1 MRHSFTVMIQFPNFL
16 WLPPDLNYYQVL
28 EFLMGYCLKI
38 YFLISKICI
47 QITPMVSQNTLDWS
61 FYLFFDW
68 DFISRIV
75 LRPSLNRSSDEWIE
89 STIPVA
95 QSICTHYSCYENMG
109 RFVTLSKIWV
119 AKSRV
124 QKNRV
129 IVTQKEKLGD
139 LYIFSICSKST
150 KKSYSSKYP
159 LMPLFWFNR
168 KCLRAGYVPYSKMVL
183 CNTYIKGTPKL
194 TQVT

>member
-1 MRHSFTVMIQFPNFL
+1 MRHSFTVMIQFTNFL

-38 YFLISKICI
+38 FFLISKICI

-61 FYLFFDW
+61 FFLFFDW

-109 RFVTLSKIWV
+109 RFVLLLLKKRSWGTSTSFLF
-119 AKSRV
+119 V
-124 QKNRV
+124 QSS
-129 IVTQKEKLGD
+129 Q
-139 LYIFSICSKST
+139 
-150 KKSYSSKYP
+150 KSYSSKYP

-168 KCLRAGYVPYSKMVL
+168 KCLRAGYVPIL
-183 CNTYIKGTPKL
+183 KL
-194 TQVT
+194 YYVIPT

>member
-1 MRHSFTVMIQFPNFL
+1 MIILSSTIWGIVLLSWFNFL
-16 WLPPDLNYYQVL
+16 IFYDFPQIWITKGQLILKCLFVDFNFFQKTN
-28 EFLMGYCLKI
+28 EFLIGCCLKI

-61 FYLFFDW
+61 FFLFFDW

-109 RFVTLSKIWV
+109 RFVTLKKITSKIWV

-124 QKNRV
+124 QKTGLLLLKKRSWGTSTSFLFV
-129 IVTQKEKLGD
+129 HKKKL
-139 LYIFSICSKST
+139 LFKVSIDA
-150 KKSYSSKYP
+150 
-159 LMPLFWFNR
+159 LIL
-168 KCLRAGYVPYSKMVL
+168 
-183 CNTYIKGTPKL
+183 I
-194 TQVT
+194 Q

>member
-1 MRHSFTVMIQFPNFL
+1 MRHSFTVMIQFPNFF
-16 WLPPDLNYYQVL
+16 PPDLNYYQVL

-95 QSICTHYSCYENMG
+95 QSICTHYSFMKTWVGLWPCPKYG
-109 RFVTLSKIWV
+109 LQKAGCKKTGLLLLKKRSWGTSTSFLFVQSPRKKVTLQSIHWCPYFDSIENAYVLDMYHVPILKWYY
-119 AKSRV
+119 
-124 QKNRV
+124 V
-129 IVTQKEKLGD
+129 IPT
-139 LYIFSICSKST
+139 
-150 KKSYSSKYP
+150 
-159 LMPLFWFNR
+159 
-168 KCLRAGYVPYSKMVL
+168 
-183 CNTYIKGTPKL
+183 
-194 TQVT
+194 